1 MGGEQMSIVD
11 VATNLVL
18 EKDYNDTAI
27 NLLSEMLRNN
37 YNFAKDLEKYLVGTS
52 DEFPTVRDYGAEGAI
67 ELFNKN
73 K

>member
-1 MGGEQMSIVD
+1 MSIVD